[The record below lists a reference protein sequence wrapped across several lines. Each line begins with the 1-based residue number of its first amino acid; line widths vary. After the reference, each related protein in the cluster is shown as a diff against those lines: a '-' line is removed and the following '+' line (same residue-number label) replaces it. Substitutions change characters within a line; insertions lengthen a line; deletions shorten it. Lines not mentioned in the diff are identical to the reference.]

1 MSISRDFDEYVAAK
15 KISVRADVEEA
26 GPCEIFEKPVGENG
40 GQDLEAVKQA
50 VEEALRSS

>member
-26 GPCEIFEKPVGENG
+26 GPCEIFETPAGENG
-40 GQDLEAVKQA
+40 AQDLEAVKQA